1 MAADSV
7 FTSAPGFL
15 FNLLTIGIARA
26 KWVSAVNAQFGHKT
40 GTLFAWLLPWAAHYG
55 LAKRL
60 TAANA
65 SVGSS
70 HKTSHWACFWLCGW
84 PLIGSARRLRRG
96 AQAYADA
103 ISVQQHAMTPV
114 ASPAS

>member
-7 FTSAPGFL
+7 FTSAPGFI

-26 KWVSAVNAQFGHKT
+26 KWVSAVNAQLGHKT
-40 GTLFAWLLPWAAHYG
+40 GTLFAWLFPWAAHYG

-103 ISVQQHAMTPV
+103 INVREHAMTPV
-114 ASPAS
+114 ASHAS